1 MRLVSVVLMS
11 VMSGCNK
18 AADPPTTTTAATEP
32 TVKEQQA
39 DPPVATR
46 QFTGTLR
53 GGILA
58 VGAETTGW
66 QLETDDGKR
75 LDVDVSKVA
84 DAAAELDG
92 KRVTI
97 ESTSNTVN
105 WPERGP
111 RTLLRAHR
119 IVPAAAD
126 DAK

>member
-1 MRLVSVVLMS
+1 V
-11 VMSGCNK
+11 N
-18 AADPPTTTTAATEP
+18 E
-32 TVKEQQA
+32 QA
-39 DPPVATR
+39 DQPVPAPR
-46 QFTGTLR
+46 FTGTLR

-75 LDVDVSKVA
+75 LDVDVSKAA
-84 DAAAELDG
+84 DSAAELDG

-97 ESTSNTVN
+97 EGTSDTVN

-119 IVPAAAD
+119 ITPAD

>member
-1 MRLVSVVLMS
+1 M
-11 VMSGCNK
+11 N
-18 AADPPTTTTAATEP
+18 P
-32 TVKEQQA
+32 QA
-39 DPPVATR
+39 DNDPVPAQR
-46 QFTGTLR
+46 FTGTLR

-66 QLETDDGKR
+66 VLGTDDGKR
-75 LDVDVSKVA
+75 LDVDVSKTA

-97 ESTSNTVN
+97 EGTSSTAN

-111 RTLLRAHR
+111 RQLLRAHR
-119 IVPAAAD
+119 IVAD